1 MKNYA
6 APWGKLLIGLTAF
19 STLICVGVSVAVGL
33 NARSGPEAEGVMRA
47 AAALPMLLVV
57 VAALF
62 MVRGY
67 VVTADEIVVQRPLWS
82 NRFERSR
89 LQSVT
94 LDPDALRGSIR
105 LFGNGGMFSFT
116 GLFRSP
122 KLGRYRAYVT
132 DPARTVILRFA
143 DRVVVVSPSDPAAFV
158 RDLTPHR

>member
-1 MKNYA
+1 M
-6 APWGKLLIGLTAF
+6 
-19 STLICVGVSVAVGL
+19 
-33 NARSGPEAEGVMRA
+33 
-47 AAALPMLLVV
+47 
-57 VAALF
+57 
-62 MVRGY
+62 
-67 VVTADEIVVQRPLWS
+67 
-82 NRFERSR
+82 
-89 LQSVT
+89 T

-132 DPARTVILRFA
+132 DPARTVTLRFA